1 MEDVTETTATM
12 QDDQPVEETHLDSI
26 PHKRPDNP
34 SGDVADCQTSP
45 TKKQKLDNENN
56 NDKDNQ
62 KKEKKKKKVVVEE
75 KPWNI
80 CDGGCK
86 GCLEFVGET
95 HKKCMNCGCFL
106 INHIPSSLDDFPI
119 QDQDEDYLPAYGNE
133 EEAWY

>member
-1 MEDVTETTATM
+1 MEDVPETTATM
-12 QDDQPVEETHLDSI
+12 QDDQPTEETVLESI
-26 PHKRPDNP
+26 PLKRPDNP
-34 SGDVADCQTSP
+34 SGDVADSQMSP
-45 TKKQKLDNENN
+45 TKKQKLD
-56 NDKDNQ
+56 DKD
-62 KKEKKKKKVVVEE
+62 KKEGKEKKKKVVVEE

-106 INHIPSSLDDFPI
+106 INHIPSSLDDFPL

>member
-1 MEDVTETTATM
+1 MEDVPETTTATM
-12 QDDQPVEETHLDSI
+12 QDDQPAEETRLDSI
-26 PHKRPDNP
+26 PLKRPDNP

-45 TKKQKLDNENN
+45 TKKQKLDN
-56 NDKDNQ
+56 DNEE
-62 KKEKKKKKVVVEE
+62 KKTEEGKKKKKVVVEE

-86 GCLEFVGET
+86 GCLEFAGET